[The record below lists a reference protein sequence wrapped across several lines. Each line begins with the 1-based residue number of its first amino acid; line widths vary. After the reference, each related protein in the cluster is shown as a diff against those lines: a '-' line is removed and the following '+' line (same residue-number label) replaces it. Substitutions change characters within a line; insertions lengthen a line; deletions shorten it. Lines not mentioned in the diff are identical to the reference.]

1 VHELAVTNHSA
12 YIPRECC
19 PEASKWEMILG
30 SSGTLM
36 SNRSKPA
43 GVNPVPCV
51 YIGDRGE
58 QRKPCDQ
65 RAPIHH

>member
-1 VHELAVTNHSA
+1 
-12 YIPRECC
+12 
-19 PEASKWEMILG
+19 MILG

-43 GVNPVPCV
+43 AVNPVPCV